1 MANGFTAFLFES
13 LRPTPVLSF
22 AIRMHH
28 CDAGVIITASHN
40 PKEYNGYKV
49 SWNDGGQ
56 VVSPHDKGIIDEVRK
71 IKSVSEIASGGDP
84 SRIVMTRCRDRQQV
98 HGGG

>member
-1 MANGFTAFLFES
+1 LPPAVGS
-13 LRPTPVLSF
+13 LTNTGTF

-28 CDAGVIITASHN
+28 CDAGDITASHN

-56 VVSPHDKGIIDEVRK
+56 VVSPHDKGIIDEVGR
-71 IKSVSEIASGGDP
+71 
-84 SRIVMTRCRDRQQV
+84 
-98 HGGG
+98 